1 MKNILVIDDEKIVVE
16 VMQRMVSRLGYE
28 VVATD
33 SWKLGLKEFSE
44 KKFDLVMLDVL
55 MPGRN
60 GFDIAQ
66 EMVQMR
72 PDQKIIMI
80 TGCGSTSVY
89 EHMFSIGLKVNDV
102 LFKPFTFKKVM
113 FVISDVMRK
122 NEPIYA

>member
-1 MKNILVIDDEKIVVE
+1 MKNILVIDDEMIVIDVL
-16 VMQRMVSRLGYE
+16 QRILTRLGYN
-28 VVATD
+28 VIATD
-33 SWKLGLKEFSE
+33 SWKSGLHEYAE

-60 GFDIAQ
+60 GFDIAR
-66 EMVQMR
+66 EMVQMH
-72 PDQKIIMI
+72 PDQKIIMV

-89 EHMFSIGLKVNDV
+89 DHMVSIGLKVNDV

-113 FVISDVMRK
+113 FVISDVLSN